1 MGLDLGN
8 LGVIG
13 AVVIAT
19 AGAYLTVGL
28 ILDVA
33 RAVQERIAAR
43 VRLHLS
49 AVLFADE
56 EPAEAAAAR
65 LGRVSP
71 RVLLPM
77 VQRLAAD
84 LDGDAD
90 GRLHRLV
97 ASTGLIGVITRRM
110 RSPRWRRRS
119 QAAALAPLL
128 AEGDPRRLQLL
139 RDRHPT
145 VRARA
150 AAHLEASDLVDAAE
164 TLLALLGDA
173 NPAVRFSAQQAL
185 LRGDGRLV
193 PVLAEYLADED
204 NVGVTLAL
212 EIAASMSD
220 PRLYGPITL
229 HTRSAD
235 PARRALATS
244 AIAPDADGAFLIGE
258 LLDDEHPVV
267 RAAAAKAAA
276 GIGGEFLCP
285 RLGDLLSDQS
295 WAVRL
300 QAGQTLAQLGPIGA
314 LTLRHH
320 LGDRDAYAR
329 DMARRALDDIAAREG
344 RPAAPAVVPPGL
356 DAWVLPTALDV
367 SGAGS

>member
-1 MGLDLGN
+1 MGVDLDN
-8 LGVIG
+8 LGLIG
-13 AVVIAT
+13 ALVAAT
-19 AGAYLTVGL
+19 AAAYLVVGL
-28 ILDVA
+28 VLDVA
-33 RAVQERIAAR
+33 RAVEERIAAR
-43 VRLHLS
+43 VRVQLS

-65 LGRVSP
+65 LGRVSA

-110 RSPRWRRRS
+110 RSPSWRRRS

-139 RDRHPT
+139 EDRHPI

-150 AAHLEASDLVDAAE
+150 AAHLEAADLFDAAE
-164 TLLALLGDA
+164 ILLGLLGDP
-173 NPAVRFSAQQAL
+173 NPAVRFAAQQAL

-193 PVLAEYLADED
+193 PILAEFLAEEG
-204 NVGVTLAL
+204 NAGVTLAL

-235 PARRALATS
+235 PDRRALATG
-244 AIAPDADGAFLIGE
+244 AIAPDAHGAFLLGE
-258 LLDDEHPVV
+258 LLGDEDPMV
-267 RAAAAKAAA
+267 RAAAAKSAA

-285 RLGDLLSDQS
+285 QLGELLSDHA

-300 QAGQTLAQLGPIGA
+300 QAGQTLAQLGPTGA

-329 DMARRALDDIAAREG
+329 DMARRTLDDIAAREG

-356 DAWVLPTALDV
+356 DAWVPVAALDG
-367 SGAGS
+367 GAGS